1 MRKKILGFTAAA
13 FVLTMSTG
21 ITAFAGSWKEDAI
34 GRYYENDDGSR
45 PVYAG
50 WFTDPADGAVYAM
63 DPDGYTMPNSNM
75 GSFRTDDMGRRIDK
89 TEEDLKRENERKAEL
104 AKRPSPA
111 KKQAAADIAADAAT
125 AGTSRNSPFHLPGR
139 DGSLYE

>member
-50 WFTDPADGAVYAM
+50 WFIDPADGAVYAM
-63 DPDGYTMPNSNM
+63 DPDGYTMPNSK
-75 GSFRTDDMGRRIDK
+75 DVY
-89 TEEDLKRENERKAEL
+89 KRQPP
-104 AKRPSPA
+104 PSHCILSYSQWPW
-111 KKQAAADIAADAAT
+111 
-125 AGTSRNSPFHLPGR
+125 
-139 DGSLYE
+139 

>member
-104 AKRPSPA
+104 APALQKSRPLLTSLPMPLLPEPPA
-111 KKQAAADIAADAAT
+111 LLPELSVPP
-125 AGTSRNSPFHLPGR
+125 SRQRWKPL
-139 DGSLYE
+139 